1 MPLQSPPWTPQ
12 LRSDPMKRRER
23 AAAAPFERG
32 ARDRKAGVWALS
44 AWRWRGSLMGHFWPI
59 CSPVSPCEINHTV
72 PIWRNEGH
80 SSRGGQYDDIS
91 RCLLMGP
98 IHEMSN
104 GGYTY
109 DVQPPG
115 FIIPQ
120 MFRDDGVLKIGFDHV
135 KIEVKFS
142 LLRRVFC
149 WMVVWFDGRFSTG
162 NLTQGSCLLVL
173 VIIHCYYMVPVSSI
187 FQRVINVINLIE
199 VSFLPKWLFG
209 SFSTLLADIK
219 LQG

>member
-1 MPLQSPPWTPQ
+1 
-12 LRSDPMKRRER
+12 MKSTILF
-23 AAAAPFERG
+23 PFGGMRVIHHG
-32 ARDRKAGVWALS
+32 
-44 AWRWRGSLMGHFWPI
+44 
-59 CSPVSPCEINHTV
+59 
-72 PIWRNEGH
+72 
-80 SSRGGQYDDIS
+80 GGQYDDIS

-149 WMVVWFDGRFSTG
+149 
-162 NLTQGSCLLVL
+162 
-173 VIIHCYYMVPVSSI
+173 
-187 FQRVINVINLIE
+187 
-199 VSFLPKWLFG
+199 
-209 SFSTLLADIK
+209 
-219 LQG
+219 